1 MTAQQRVD
9 RLWAIAKLAQSAS
22 CLLGHVD
29 VLRQIEDH
37 PAVVGLDGILDAIQ
51 TLAAD
56 LADDG

>member
-1 MTAQQRVD
+1 MTPLPRVD
-9 RLWAIAKLAQSAS
+9 RVRAIAKLAQSRS
-22 CLLGHVD
+22 RQQVHVD
-29 VLRQIEDH
+29 LRRIEDP